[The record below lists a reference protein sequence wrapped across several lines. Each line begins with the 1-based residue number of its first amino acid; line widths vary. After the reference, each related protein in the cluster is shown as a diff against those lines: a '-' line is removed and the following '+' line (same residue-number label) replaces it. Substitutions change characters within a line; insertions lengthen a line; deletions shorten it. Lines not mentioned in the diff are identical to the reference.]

1 MADETK
7 HFSCQQGTLPA
18 GTENHS
24 FASDTV
30 PCAYRRMTGHFSK
43 ITCVSFE

>member
-1 MADETK
+1 MGGSAARGSVVCT
-7 HFSCQQGTLPA
+7 
-18 GTENHS
+18 N
-24 FASDTV
+24 ASDTL